1 MDNMARNIETV
12 RRLCADWNSM
22 TQADFD
28 WILAAGCEFRNIP
41 LKGDLTIGPAA
52 IGQSLLALAQRWAVA
67 VDIENVVGDETTVMI
82 ERTEHFSHRAAR
94 KDPFDLPVVGVFQL
108 ADGKITHWKDYADA
122 DLATAPLRDCLSNFN
137 GYGRAEPGA
146 LTYLWRQRSR
156 PAAGLGARD
165 PQALRLHTSAKP
177 LRPVRSASGC

>member
-1 MDNMARNIETV
+1 MARNIETV

-108 ADGKITHWKDYADA
+108 
-122 DLATAPLRDCLSNFN
+122 
-137 GYGRAEPGA
+137 EPGA